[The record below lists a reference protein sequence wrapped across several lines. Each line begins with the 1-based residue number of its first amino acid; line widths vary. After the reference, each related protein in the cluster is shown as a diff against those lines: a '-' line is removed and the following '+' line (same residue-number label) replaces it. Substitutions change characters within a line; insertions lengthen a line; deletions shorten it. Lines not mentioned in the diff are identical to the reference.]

1 MVVHLILFVDG
12 TKYLTSPDPQ
22 EMWKSRHYIVSI
34 LIRKGAT
41 ETLPVGELHS
51 YLSQSKIRK
60 KKPKRIW
67 SEIFLFFSIYSQ
79 EYYSKRSTSNLSMK
93 KSTQR
98 VNKLKKPT
106 MSVQGYQTI

>member
-1 MVVHLILFVDG
+1 MHWSDTLHKLVVHLILFVDG

-60 KKPKRIW
+60 KNQNEFDQR
-67 SEIFLFFSIYSQ
+67 FFYFFQFIHRNIIQ
-79 EYYSKRSTSNLSMK
+79 NALQAT
-93 KSTQR
+93 
-98 VNKLKKPT
+98 
-106 MSVQGYQTI
+106 